1 MRFEGVGSF
10 SIVKWAPFQL
20 SKFGKCAR
28 SGPLFDCQM
37 GSFSVDKNKF
47 LRILISLFC
56 LFPALWLLSSS
67 LSQTGGE
74 PDQT

>member
-1 MRFEGVGSF
+1 MGSL

-37 GSFSVDKNKF
+37 GPFSVDKNKQEWKEI
-47 LRILISLFC
+47 LRYGRQKAKEKGIS
-56 LFPALWLLSSS
+56 
-67 LSQTGGE
+67 E
-74 PDQT
+74 DQIEDIVDAYRK

>member
-20 SKFGKCAR
+20 SKFGKCGR

-37 GSFSVDKNKF
+37 GPFSVDKN
-47 LRILISLFC
+47 ISL
-56 LFPALWLLSSS
+56 LLESGSPA
-67 LSQTGGE
+67 
-74 PDQT
+74 D

>member
-37 GSFSVDKNKF
+37 GSFSVDKNKLSY
-47 LRILISLFC
+47 LRKRNRERKTL
-56 LFPALWLLSSS
+56 
-67 LSQTGGE
+67 
-74 PDQT
+74 